1 MDAEKASS
9 NLGIQPGGGVVSKTL
24 VSSSGDGAASV
35 RDEALAGVA
44 PGEEYQHE
52 SFMTRNGLNLRSFQ
66 KKHYGLGLV
75 ELDRKMKPRHL
86 QMVAIGGSIGA
97 GFFVGS
103 GSALAKG
110 VSILRPDEQRLSC

>member
-1 MDAEKASS
+1 MDAEKGSHQVAIEPGVTSS
-9 NLGIQPGGGVVSKTL
+9 KAQEAGSGV
-24 VSSSGDGAASV
+24 DGTPSIRNDAA
-35 RDEALAGVA
+35 AGAVT
-44 PGEEYQHE
+44 GEEYLQD
-52 SFMTRNGLNLRSFQ
+52 SFATRNGLNLQSFK
-66 KKHYGLGLV
+66 KKHYGWGVV

-110 VSILRPDEQRLSC
+110 VS